1 MNKDERWRNSI
12 YAKMAQ
18 EEAVTYL
25 PNGNQKTTPPED
37 QPNYDVYALELQKSK
52 DKGKPLIIY
61 GNEITIPTQISLL
74 KALDMYYEYRGINLT
89 FETWWKYWENGFSYA
104 INRTG
109 TPGLITNY
117 PIKDRTNKDGTITP
131 GFRKDR
137 DERPGY
143 LELKNP
149 NVKNNPLWRTIE
161 YWPNR
166 SKNESYL
173 LIGSDKDIINQIIQL
188 EHKGTTGEGESE
200 VFRISN
206 DSYRRVGHPE
216 IFIMFYQKSN
226 IEPGKQPLKSIFQ
239 ICMTEHVEKI
249 SLKILPQEK
258 LLDISELRNWKNNIT
273 SQFFPN
279 NNPHILKR
287 GRESYAYSLYK
298 AGFKIWSFFKTQSD
312 ARALFEKL
320 SFIRGLPFNEYFFS
334 EGSKPVN
341 ETSYLN
347 PPTGE
352 MVLGE
357 PVEKNR
363 YRPIADLEFWKAW
376 AYLPVTRQKIT
387 LVSRSNKDPADS
399 RVA

>member
-89 FETWWKYWENGFSYA
+89 FETWWEYWENGFSYA

-117 PIKDRTNKDGTITP
+117 PINDRPNKDGTITL

-173 LIGSDKDIINQIIQL
+173 LIGSDRDIINQIIQL

-273 SQFFPN
+273 FFVTYYN
-279 NNPHILKR
+279 
-287 GRESYAYSLYK
+287 
-298 AGFKIWSFFKTQSD
+298 
-312 ARALFEKL
+312 
-320 SFIRGLPFNEYFFS
+320 FN
-334 EGSKPVN
+334 
-341 ETSYLN
+341 
-347 PPTGE
+347 
-352 MVLGE
+352 
-357 PVEKNR
+357 
-363 YRPIADLEFWKAW
+363 I
-376 AYLPVTRQKIT
+376 
-387 LVSRSNKDPADS
+387 
-399 RVA
+399 